1 MSGQGSRGRDP
12 ANGLP
17 HPAARRTAPEA
28 ANGTGSGPA
37 LGPERRA
44 EGLAAAAR
52 VDRAGLLALA
62 EPIAARADV
71 TVDAPP
77 EPRTVM
83 AVLDSPVGPRCLTE
97 VVVTTTTV
105 TVAGFPGW
113 GCVLGW
119 DAEAA
124 LAAALADAA
133 DPAGADRLAAAALRA
148 EERERADR
156 AARARA
162 TRMEVA

>member
-1 MSGQGSRGRDP
+1 METLAGADPSPEGGRVMNT
-12 ANGLP
+12 ANG
-17 HPAARRTAPEA
+17 ARLSA
-28 ANGTGSGPA
+28 
-37 LGPERRA
+37 ERRA

-52 VDRAGLLALA
+52 TDRAALLALA
-62 EPIAARADV
+62 EPIAARSDV
-71 TVDAPP
+71 AVDVAP

-83 AVLDSPVGPRCLTE
+83 TVLDTPIGQQCLTE
-97 VVVTTTTV
+97 VVVTTAVV
-105 TVAGFPGW
+105 TVAGTPGW

-133 DPAGADRLAAAALRA
+133 GQAGADRLAEAALRA
-148 EERERADR
+148 EEAERAVR
-156 AARARA
+156 IGQVRT

>member
-1 MSGQGSRGRDP
+1 MMTPNGRQV
-12 ANGLP
+12 
-17 HPAARRTAPEA
+17 
-28 ANGTGSGPA
+28 SV
-37 LGPERRA
+37 ERRA

-52 VDRAGLLALA
+52 TDRSALLALA
-62 EPIAARADV
+62 EPIAARGEV
-71 TVDAPP
+71 TVEVAP

-83 AVLDSPVGPRCLTE
+83 TVLETPIGQQCLTE
-97 VVVTTTTV
+97 VVVTTAAV
-105 TVAGFPGW
+105 TVAGTRGW

-133 DPAGADRLAAAALRA
+133 DPAGADRLAEAALRA
-148 EERERADR
+148 EEHDR
-156 AARARA
+156 GARVAQVRT

>member
-1 MSGQGSRGRDP
+1 MEELAHAYPGAQGGRVVTTPNGQHVSV
-12 ANGLP
+12 
-17 HPAARRTAPEA
+17 
-28 ANGTGSGPA
+28 
-37 LGPERRA
+37 ERRA

-52 VDRAGLLALA
+52 IDRLALLALA
-62 EPIAARADV
+62 EPIAARGEV
-71 TVDAPP
+71 TVEVAP

-83 AVLDSPVGPRCLTE
+83 TMLDTPIGRQCLTE
-97 VVVTTTTV
+97 VVVTTATV
-105 TVAGFPGW
+105 TVAGTPGW

-133 DPAGADRLAAAALRA
+133 DPAGADRLAEAALRA
-148 EERERADR
+148 EEQQRS
-156 AARARA
+156 ARVARVRM

>member
-1 MSGQGSRGRDP
+1 MTGG
-12 ANGLP
+12 
-17 HPAARRTAPEA
+17 
-28 ANGTGSGPA
+28 NGTAGRLS
-37 LGPERRA
+37 PERRT

-52 VDRAGLLALA
+52 VDRPALLALA
-62 EPIAARADV
+62 EPIAAHPDV
-71 TVDAPP
+71 TVEVAP

-83 AVLDSPVGPRCLTE
+83 AVLGTPIGQQCLTE
-97 VVVTTTTV
+97 VVVTTAAV
-105 TVAGFPGW
+105 TVAGAAGW

-133 DPAGADRLAAAALRA
+133 DPAGADQLAETALWV
-148 EERERADR
+148 EEQQRT
-156 AARARA
+156 ARVAQVRS